1 MKGGLFRDAVLVVA
15 PCAAILAGLASIDHH
30 QRLVEAGYRVGALE
44 RERTVLARDV
54 EHGRAEVA
62 SLASPVRL
70 LAEARTR
77 NLGLDYPL
85 AWNRVEGDPEA
96 RDLLADRARPAPVR
110 PSSGKKVAA
119 APRPASTRS
128 STRTVASAAPK
139 KTRKGGR

>member
-44 RERTVLARDV
+44 KERTALARDV

-70 LAEARTR
+70 LAEAREHKI
-77 NLGLDYPL
+77 GLDYPI
-85 AWNRVEGDPEA
+85 AWNRVEGDQQAA
-96 RDLLADRARPAPVR
+96 RLIEERARPAPVKTAR
-110 PSSGKKVAA
+110 AAKA
-119 APRPASTRS
+119 APSRSRTAALAPAKS
-128 STRTVASAAPK
+128 K
-139 KTRKGGR
+139 KGGR